1 MPQSASQ
8 AAAFYRDVAK
18 SRKVWTI
25 RDERG
30 FPAPET
36 SSGKLA
42 QPFWSSLSRVKII
55 IKKVPAY
62 ASFEPYEVSWKDF
75 KRKWARKLAK
85 EDRLIGVNWSG
96 PKAVG
101 FDIEPKVVCS
111 AVQWAID
118 NGDSDS
124 GRHFDGSTKDDG
136 AAPESS
142 LTDEGTRRGIIRH
155 LAVIWI
161 ALWVMSAICWLGAF
175 GADPIVIILAPIAP
189 IYGSVDFLSHGEFD
203 MGIISLVVS
212 VFMIGSCALSVGK
225 CRWAKAATAF
235 IIVYWLWSFCLLGI
249 GV

>member
-1 MPQSASQ
+1 MSPSASQ
-8 AAAFYRDVAK
+8 AAVFYRDVARH
-18 SRKVWTI
+18 RKLWAI

-36 SSGKLA
+36 SSGKRA

-62 ASFEPYEVSWKDF
+62 ASYEPYEVSWKDF
-75 KRKWARKLAK
+75 KRQWARELAK
-85 EDRLIGVNWSG
+85 DDRLVGVNWSG

-101 FDIEPKVVCS
+101 FDMEPKVVCS

-118 NGDSDS
+118 NARSDS
-124 GRHFDGSTKDDG
+124 PKHFDSSTKYNG
-136 AAPESS
+136 AVPENS

-161 ALWVMSAICWLGAF
+161 ALWILAAVFWLGVF
-175 GADPIVIILAPIAP
+175 GAHPIVIILAPIAP